1 LLAVMQEDL
10 YQSDKMNK
18 QIDYKKIGLRCG
30 IEIHQR
36 LDTKKLFCDCNS
48 EQKEIPIL
56 DIKRK
61 LRPVAG
67 ELGNIDPAVLYEFI
81 RAKNFVYRYYPNES
95 CLVECDEEPPHEIN
109 REALNTG
116 LQICKMLNCDIPEEI
131 HIMRKTVIDGSNTS
145 GFQRTAIIGL
155 NGKLKTSFGNVDIP
169 MICLEEEAARIEEK
183 KGDEIIYK
191 LNGLGI
197 PLVEI
202 STSTIDD
209 PQNVKEAAETLGL
222 ILRST
227 KVQRGIGSIRQDINV
242 SVSGGARVEIKGV
255 QELRLIPKLVENE
268 VKRQLSLIEVKKEL
282 KKRGYNSKKIKSMDA
297 TEIFAHTR
305 CEIIRKLISE
315 GNRVVAIM
323 VPQIAGLMKNECGG
337 RTLGKELASYVQ
349 AYGIGGIIHTDEN
362 LDAYQIRKE
371 FDQLKEKMKTG
382 ARDLLLIFSGKN
394 LEGAKNALIERLS
407 ILGDE
412 IPEET
417 RVTDNECSKYMRPLP
432 GAQRMYPETD
442 IPPIRIDKKY
452 IESLV
457 VKESLVEKKKTL
469 EFKIPKQLA
478 AQIVRSW
485 YYPYFEEFSQKLSL
499 DQTFIANTFLSTV
512 KELSRNGLDIKKIKK
527 EDFNAI
533 FEMIEKGIIS
543 KDVIYE
549 ALEMIINGKT
559 YKDIEAI
566 YSTLSKN
573 ELEKIVKEII
583 KRNKGEKESILM
595 GMIMEVVRGRASGKD
610 VNEILKKALK
620 VLNKK

>member
-1 LLAVMQEDL
+1 
-10 YQSDKMNK
+10 MN
-18 QIDYKKIGLRCG
+18 IDYKKVGLKCG

-36 LDTKKLFCDCNS
+36 LDTKKLFCDCDS
-48 EQKEIPIL
+48 SQKEQPIL
-56 DIKRK
+56 SIRRR

-67 ELGNIDPAVLYEFI
+67 ELGDIDPAALYEFI
-81 RAKNFVYRYYPNES
+81 RGKNFIYRYYSNES

-109 REALNTG
+109 KEALNIG
-116 LQICKMLNCDIPEEI
+116 LQICKMLNCNIPEEI
-131 HIMRKTVIDGSNTS
+131 HVMRKTVIDGSNTS

-155 NGKLKTSFGNVDIP
+155 NGKLKTSFGSVDIP
-169 MICLEEEAARIEEK
+169 TVCLEEEAARIEEK
-183 KGDEIIYK
+183 KGDEVIYK

-197 PLVEI
+197 PLIEI
-202 STSTIDD
+202 TTSVMND
-209 PQNVKEAAETLGL
+209 PYHVKEVAETLGL

-227 KVQRGIGSIRQDINV
+227 KVQRGIGSIRQDLNV
-242 SVSGGARVEIKGV
+242 SISEGSRVEIKGV
-255 QELRLIPKLVENE
+255 QELRMIPKIIENE
-268 VKRQLSLIEVKKEL
+268 VRRQIGLIEIKKEL
-282 KKRGYNSKKIKSMDA
+282 KKRGYDPKKIKSIDA

-305 CEIIRKLISE
+305 CDIIRKSIAE
-315 GNRVVAIM
+315 GNRVFAIV
-323 VPQIAGLMKNECGG
+323 VPQLSGLMKYDCGSH
-337 RTLGKELASYVQ
+337 TLGKELAYYVQ
-349 AYGIGGIIHTDEN
+349 AYGIGGIIHSDEN
-362 LDAYQIRKE
+362 LDSYQIRKE
-371 FDQLKEKMKTG
+371 FDVLKDKMKPG
-382 ARDLLLIFSGKN
+382 SRDLLLIFSGKK
-394 LEGAKNALIERLS
+394 EEAKDALIKRLS

-417 RVTDNECSKYMRPLP
+417 RVAYDEDSKYMRPLP

-442 IPPIRIDKKY
+442 IPPVRIDKKY
-452 IESLV
+452 IESIV

-469 EFKIPKQLA
+469 EFKIPKQMA
-478 AQIVRSW
+478 DQIVKSW
-485 YYPYFEEFSQKLSL
+485 YYPYFEEFSQKFSL

-512 KELSRNGLDIKKIKK
+512 KELSRDGLDIKKIKK
-527 EDFNAI
+527 EDFEKI

-559 YKDIEAI
+559 YEDIEAM

-583 KRNKGEKESILM
+583 KRNKGEKESVLM
-595 GMIMEVVRGRASGKD
+595 GMIMKVVRGRASGKD